1 MKLINII
8 KQKNISNE
16 KKVTLGGCF
25 FIYFILGFLFVPV
38 ILSNLVA
45 YILNSSD
52 ENMLVG
58 YFALVYLIIYLSFPK
73 LYSKDVPRRF
83 PNKYM
88 FYFWE
93 YLIFFIFG
101 VVLGLYI
108 CGFAK

>member
-1 MKLINII
+1 VVAFLFILLYRFIRGVSMKKL
-8 KQKNISNE
+8 
-16 KKVTLGGCF
+16 KKPF
-25 FIYFILGFLFVPV
+25 YFILGFLFVPV